1 MGTEPIKKK
10 KNKKKKKKDDS
21 EEEGKAK
28 EPAEKP
34 VRSSNRINKNL
45 EEAEAWVIYAEW
57 RSFILKSS
65 VLK

>member
-1 MGTEPIKKK
+1 VGTEPIKKK

-21 EEEGKAK
+21 EEEEKAK

-45 EEAEAWVIYAEW
+45 EEAEA
-57 RSFILKSS
+57 
-65 VLK
+65 